1 MSVDR
6 MLDMCGEQMATAI
19 KEYAT
24 ELSSPP
30 NHPYTVDQKG
40 TSNPLIG
47 TESSMIEEGITW
59 KKE

>member
-1 MSVDR
+1 
-6 MLDMCGEQMATAI
+6 MLDLCGQQMATAI

-30 NHPYTVDQKG
+30 NSAMTVDRKG
-40 TSNPLIG
+40 SSNPLVDTG
-47 TESSMIEEGITW
+47 AMIEGITW